1 MVNILYEIELG
12 ENKDDIKFI
21 QVKTFQKI
29 MKQKAEVDGV
39 KHLLVQ
45 QNIFF
50 LKGSIIL
57 YDGLDL
63 QDYKKLDNEHLV
75 FCKEIREKKIPHTG
89 DKASLDRCG

>member
-21 QVKTFQKI
+21 PVKTSKKI
-29 MKQKAEVDGV
+29 VKQKAEVDGV

-63 QDYKKLDNEHLV
+63 QDYSPMTIFKLTTL
-75 FCKEIREKKIPHTG
+75 
-89 DKASLDRCG
+89 